1 MNKILYYLVFS
12 VLYLFSLL
20 PLCVHYVLSD
30 LLFWILYRLIG
41 YRKQVVRKNLESSF
55 PEKTAEELQKI
66 ERGFYHF
73 FCDYLVE
80 TIKLMTISQE
90 EMKRRIVFKG
100 AELVDEIMGSGQSI
114 ALYLGHYCNWEW
126 VSSIPLWVNPNAWC
140 GQVYHP
146 LENKDFDKLFLKI
159 RERMGAHCIA
169 MQDTLR
175 EVMKH
180 KRDNEP
186 IIIGYISDQVP
197 YWTNIHHWVDFL
209 HHDTPVLTG
218 TERIVQKMGHAV
230 LYLDIHRV
238 RRGYYEAELKLITCE
253 PQKMKDYELTDIYF
267 DMLEK
272 SIRRSPE
279 FWLWSH
285 NRWKRTR
292 EEFDE
297 RFDVVNGKVIP
308 KDTEINRLCGLVK

>member
-1 MNKILYYLVFS
+1 MFWLLYKLV
-12 VLYLFSLL
+12 
-20 PLCVHYVLSD
+20 
-30 LLFWILYRLIG
+30 G
-41 YRKQVVRKNLESSF
+41 YRRDVVRKNLTESF
-55 PEKTAEELQKI
+55 PEKSEEELQRI

-80 TIKLMTISQE
+80 TVKLMTISRE
-90 EMKRRIVFKG
+90 EMKRRVVFKH

-126 VSSIPLWVNPNAWC
+126 VSSIPLWLNPNAWC

-159 RERMGAHCIA
+159 RERMDAHSIA
-169 MQDTLR
+169 MQYTLR
-175 EVMKH
+175 EVVNH
-180 KRDNEP
+180 KRNNQP

-197 YWTNIHHWVDFL
+197 YWTNIHHWVNFL
-209 HHDTPVLTG
+209 NHDTPVLTG
-218 TERIVQKMGHAV
+218 TERIVHKMGHAV

-238 RRGYYEAELKLITCE
+238 RRGYYEAELKLVTRE
-253 PQKMKDYELTDIYF
+253 PQKMKDFELTDIYF
-267 DMLEK
+267 EMLEK

-297 RFDVVNGKVIP
+297 RFEVVNGKVIP
-308 KDTEINRLCGLVK
+308 KDTEVNRRCGLVK

>member
-1 MNKILYYLVFS
+1 MKILYYIIQAVWY
-12 VLYLFSLL
+12 VFSLL
-20 PLCVHYVLSD
+20 PMRVHYVISD
-30 LLFWILYRLIG
+30 LMFWLLYKLVG
-41 YRKQVVRKNLESSF
+41 YRRDVVRKNLTESF
-55 PEKTAEELQKI
+55 PEKSEEELQRI

-80 TIKLMTISQE
+80 TVKLMTISRE
-90 EMKRRIVFKG
+90 EMKRRVVFKH
-100 AELVDEIMGSGQSI
+100 AELVDEIMRSGQSI

-126 VSSIPLWVNPNAWC
+126 VSSIPLWLNPNAWC

-159 RERMGAHCIA
+159 RERMDAHSIA

-175 EVMKH
+175 EVVNH
-180 KRDNEP
+180 KRNNQP

-197 YWTNIHHWVDFL
+197 YWTNIHHWVNFL
-209 HHDTPVLTG
+209 NHDTPVLTG
-218 TERIVQKMGHAV
+218 TERIVHKMGHAV

-238 RRGYYEAELKLITCE
+238 RRGYYEAEFKLVTRE
-253 PQKMKDYELTDIYF
+253 PQKMKDFELTDIYF
-267 DMLEK
+267 EMLEK

-297 RFDVVNGKVIP
+297 RFEVVNGKVIP
-308 KDTEINRLCGLVK
+308 KDTEVNRRCGLVK